1 MKKFSALIALTLVLN
16 QAITASPTPWKGS
29 IFARSGPKNLTNQAA
44 VNAVFDYV
52 VVGGGT
58 AGLVMAA
65 RLSENSMISVAVV
78 EAGGFYEQ
86 DPTTSLLQIP
96 LYDTLW
102 TGKDPKD
109 TNPAVD
115 WGFVTTPQQ
124 VCSAVM
130 NDKAFAENYC
140 PGCAK
145 RAYSLRSRKVP
156 WGKQCS
162 ELHGLLEK
170 YKRCL

>member
-1 MKKFSALIALTLVLN
+1 MKQFSALTALTLALN
-16 QAITASPTPWKGS
+16 QVVTASPTPWKGS
-29 IFARSGPKNLTNQAA
+29 SSSGSGPKNLTNQAA

-65 RLSENSMISVAVV
+65 RLSENPSISIAVV

-124 VCSAVM
+124 VCPTVVVS
-130 NDKAFAENYC
+130 
-140 PGCAK
+140 
-145 RAYSLRSRKVP
+145 
-156 WGKQCS
+156 
-162 ELHGLLEK
+162 
-170 YKRCL
+170 

>member
-1 MKKFSALIALTLVLN
+1 MKQFSALAALTLALN
-16 QAITASPTPWKGS
+16 QVVTGSPTPWKGS
-29 IFARSGPKNLTNQAA
+29 ISSRSATKNLTNQAA

-65 RLSENSMISVAVV
+65 RLSENPSISVAVV

-124 VCSAVM
+124 VCPTVVVSQ
-130 NDKAFAENYC
+130 NLC
-140 PGCAK
+140 
-145 RAYSLRSRKVP
+145 
-156 WGKQCS
+156 
-162 ELHGLLEK
+162 
-170 YKRCL
+170 